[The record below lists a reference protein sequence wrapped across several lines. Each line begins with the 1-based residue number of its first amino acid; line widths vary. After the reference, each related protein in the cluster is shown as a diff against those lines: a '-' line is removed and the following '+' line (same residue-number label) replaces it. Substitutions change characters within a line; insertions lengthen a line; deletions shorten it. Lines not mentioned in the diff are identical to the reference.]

1 MEKVHRYQTGIW
13 VWLFPLTYLFH
24 IAEEYWA
31 GQGFPAWLS
40 NVAGINLT
48 PARFLGLNTFALIFM
63 TVSIA
68 VTKRTSA
75 AGWFVTSI
83 AAVVSI
89 NALAH
94 LVGSVVTRSY
104 SPGLIS
110 GFLLWFPLGI
120 FTLHWAWKVAP
131 RRTFVIGVLVGMFL
145 HIIVM
150 LLALMGGGT

>member
-1 MEKVHRYQTGIW
+1 MEKTHRYQTGIW
-13 VWLFPLTYLFH
+13 VWFFPLTYLIH

-48 PARFLGLNTFALIFM
+48 HARFLELNTIALIFM

-68 VTKRTSA
+68 VAKRTSA
-75 AGWFVTSI
+75 AGWLVTSI

-104 SPGLIS
+104 SPGLVS
-110 GFLLWFPLGI
+110 GVLLWFPLGI
-120 FTLHWAWKVAP
+120 FALNWAWKVAP
-131 RRTFVIGVLVGMFL
+131 RRTFAIGVLIGIFL
-145 HIIVM
+145 HAIVSI
-150 LLALMGGGT
+150 LALTGGGT